1 MWSQESAMVHVLVR
15 HKVADYKDWRLAFD
29 SALEFRHQGG
39 ERSCRVFHDTGD
51 LNDLT
56 LLFEWENLE
65 LAERF
70 MSSEE
75 LRRKMKQAGVT
86 GAPGIQYLGE
96 MYTVRRS
103 AAD

>member
-1 MWSQESAMVHVLVR
+1 MVHVLVR
-15 HKVADYKDWRLAFD
+15 HNVADYGKWRSVFD
-29 SALEFRHQGG
+29 ADLEFRHRGG
-39 ERSCRVFHDTGD
+39 EINCRVFHNAAN

-65 LAERF
+65 QAERY
-70 MSSEE
+70 MNSKE
-75 LRRKMKQAGVT
+75 LCDKMKQAGVAST
-86 GAPGIQYLGE
+86 PDIQYLGE